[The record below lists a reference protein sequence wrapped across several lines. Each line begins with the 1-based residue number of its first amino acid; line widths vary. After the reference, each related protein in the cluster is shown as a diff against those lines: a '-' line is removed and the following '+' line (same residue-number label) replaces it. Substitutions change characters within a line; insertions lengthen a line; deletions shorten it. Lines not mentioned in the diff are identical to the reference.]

1 MDQRYIANNLPAQS
15 LGSDPKELLTYALEL
30 VVRHTPPRDVYHDRH
45 LGGLFTGYTGLAY
58 LFLQLSAIH
67 PDLLISGHELIF
79 WARQYLAGDRGHLVL
94 EKGNCGISSEK
105 LSFEAV
111 RACVT
116 KDPGHL
122 VDFLANMPRL
132 LGPYSNPQDD
142 LFPSE
147 IPYGRAGALY
157 MLRMVRHWVPAS
169 AGLVESPLQ
178 RLTERI
184 MATDDDGRG
193 NWEWHGKRYFGAAHG
208 DMGIITQLVLSNP
221 SLAPQLS
228 HRLERLLELQLPDG
242 NWPSS
247 ARNLKEGRS
256 ANLVQ
261 WCHGA
266 PGFLYSLTSLRP
278 YFPHLQDR
286 IDSAVEK
293 GQSIIWRH
301 GLLTKEPCLCHGIFG
316 NALVLPRGPSRE
328 HFLALAT
335 ADAVEK
341 VRRHDPNL
349 FENASYGHKASVL
362 MNYLPSAAWT
372 WAVCEQECP
381 RLIMYNDL

>member
-1 MDQRYIANNLPAQS
+1 MAQRYISNNLPPQK

-30 VVRHTPPRDVYHDRH
+30 VVRHTPPREAYHERH

-58 LFLQLSAIH
+58 LFLQLSELY
-67 PDLLISGHELIF
+67 PDLKISGQDLPS
-79 WARQYLAGDRGHLVL
+79 WAKRYLEGDRGKLTL

-111 RACVT
+111 RACIT
-116 KDPGHL
+116 KEDDHL
-122 VDFLANMPRL
+122 ITFLSNIPIL
-132 LGPYSNPQDD
+132 LGPYTSPQEDA
-142 LFPSE
+142 FPSE

-157 MLRMVRHWVPAS
+157 MLRMVKHWVPRS
-169 AGLVESPLQ
+169 ESLVESPIK

-208 DMGIITQLVLSNP
+208 DIGIITQLVLSNP
-221 SLAPQLS
+221 SLAPQLT
-228 HRLERLLELQLPDG
+228 RRVEKLLELQGPDG

-247 ARNLKEGRS
+247 LRSLKEGKGAS
-256 ANLVQ
+256 LIQ

-278 YFPHLQDR
+278 YFPDLQDR

-293 GQSIIWRH
+293 GQSLTWRH

-316 NALVLPRGPSRE
+316 NALYVFPYSTPFPFSSPRYPR
-328 HFLALAT
+328 
-335 ADAVEK
+335 
-341 VRRHDPNL
+341 
-349 FENASYGHKASVL
+349 
-362 MNYLPSAAWT
+362 
-372 WAVCEQECP
+372 P
-381 RLIMYNDL
+381 RL